1 MKKVLNSD
9 REWLSLVCQF
19 SLYSLFL
26 SAGSR
31 SRSVFG
37 IRILIHKVQLGFGFT
52 TLKPN
57 KNILAFFIYFFLV
70 GLINTVN
77 KYHIDYVIYY
87 FTYSFYFQE
96 EVFNLQ

>member
-1 MKKVLNSD
+1 MVVSC
-9 REWLSLVCQF
+9 LSVQP
-19 SLYSLFL
+19 LFPIFEC
-26 SAGSR
+26 R
-31 SRSVFG
+31 VPIPPVFG

-77 KYHIDYVIYY
+77 RYRIDYVIYY